1 VAPPRIPRQLGQPHN
16 RQSLFRYLFPHVRQ
30 SVRERISDFKHETL
44 PYYKV
49 RAQSRIYNYLVKKS
63 VKRREKRVAGTRIV
77 DILRRRGGTVF
88 GRLKNNAIGDRIRQR
103 LTMSGFQNL
112 DDGEAASRERSGR
125 RRQLAGYLK
134 AANEVRR
141 SYQASYSEK
150 WNADKS
156 MADED
161 MKGIPGSFP
170 DVAIVSYK
178 DEQLVLFPSYAKHH
192 VKTPPDMEAR
202 RKERE
207 KESSGSDSD
216 SDAEKEAEYWARE
229 WQKYEDDHAVVDVDV
244 RGWIYTPHTGP
255 MSRKMRVMLGLVRQL
270 SGVPAPK
277 VGSRDNSPDSNPN
290 SLAARHKE
298 REQMREEEKIAAEA
312 EKILSQGEAE
322 QAAAARGKYSEVP
335 RPAAEMQ
342 HVYGEE
348 PTPGSNRP
356 GTLNKRASWTQPA
369 DMSPAELLQAN
380 THLMARIAP
389 FLTNP
394 MVSSPV
400 TVFFYDENQ
409 SVSRTVTTNEAGHF
423 NLRAPLEFIPTHVR
437 VLASEHL
444 SATEEVK
451 ITASQGVSLITDIDD
466 TIKHSSIGSGAR
478 EIFRNAF
485 IRDLG
490 DLTIDGVKEWY
501 NTMYDMGVGI
511 HYVSNSP
518 WQLFPILV
526 SFFGQAGL
534 PPGSYHLKQYSGM
547 LQGIFEPVAER
558 KKVTLERILRDF
570 PERKFVLVGDSGE
583 ADLEVYTDV
592 VLAHPGRILAIY
604 IRDVTTPEGAGFFDS
619 AMGPLASGP
628 RPGSA
633 LSSKIPGHNNGD
645 DSDNLANRPQL
656 PQRPAS
662 EVVSQTSDGPTMGTL
677 IDFGQEDEPSSVHK
691 SHRTVLPRSISSDD
705 TILSPGRTPSSGNT
719 RKAPPARPAK
729 PQALRGNASTM
740 TLPEE
745 LTKSNH
751 NSGPPKPPAPRR
763 GTGGGDLA
771 KTLSKQ
777 SSSASL
783 KSVDSGH
790 GYMDSARSKIAAAY
804 NSLPEVRSHLPLSRS
819 RKDSD
824 APSINTTES
833 SMPQPLQRAGNAAG
847 NAAAGAAGF
856 VTSKIPSV
864 MDKGNITDSD
874 DESTPSPNI
883 PVNKKLDLWK
893 RRYKRS
899 KDILDAKGVTLR
911 TWRVGQDVCID
922 SVQLVEKTLRE
933 MGVEGYGPAGK
944 TGKGGG
950 EVKVKDVKK

>member
-1 VAPPRIPRQLGQPHN
+1 M
-16 RQSLFRYLFPHVRQ
+16 
-30 SVRERISDFKHETL
+30 
-44 PYYKV
+44 
-49 RAQSRIYNYLVKKS
+49 
-63 VKRREKRVAGTRIV
+63 
-77 DILRRRGGTVF
+77 
-88 GRLKNNAIGDRIRQR
+88 RQR

-112 DDGEAASRERSGR
+112 DDGEAATRERSGR

-156 MADED
+156 SADD
-161 MKGIPGSFP
+161 DAKGIPGSFP

-192 VKTPPDMEAR
+192 VKTPPDMEAHLKQK
-202 RKERE
+202 KEN
-207 KESSGSDSD
+207 SDSDSD
-216 SDAEKEAEYWARE
+216 SDAEGPGDAEFWARE
-229 WQKYEDDHAVVDVDV
+229 WQKYEDDRAVVDVDV

-255 MSRKMRVMLGLVRQL
+255 MSRKTRMMLGLVRQL
-270 SGVPAPK
+270 SGIPAPK
-277 VGSRDNSPDSNPN
+277 AGSRDNSPDSNPN
-290 SLAARHKE
+290 SLTARHKE
-298 REQMREEEKIAAEA
+298 REKLREEERIAVEA

-335 RPAAEMQ
+335 KPAAEMQ
-342 HVYGEE
+342 HVYGDADK
-348 PTPGSNRP
+348 PISPIGPGH
-356 GTLNKRASWTQPA
+356 LNKRASWTQPA

-380 THLMARIAP
+380 THLMARIKP

-394 MVSSPV
+394 MVSAPV

-451 ITASQGVSLITDIDD
+451 ITASKGVSLITDIDD

-490 DLTIDGVKEWY
+490 DLTIDGVREWY

-526 SFFGQAGL
+526 SFFGQAEL

-604 IRDVTTPEGAGFFDS
+604 IRDVTTPEGSGFFDS
-619 AMGPLASGP
+619 AMGPLAGSK
-628 RPGSA
+628 RP
-633 LSSKIPGHNNGD
+633 
-645 DSDNLANRPQL
+645 DSEPQSRNTARSMRDNTDSPANRPQL

-662 EVVSQTSDGPTMGTL
+662 EVVPQTSDGPTMGTL
-677 IDFGQEDEPSSVHK
+677 IDFGQDYEPAPVHK
-691 SHRTVLPRSISSDD
+691 SHRTILPRSISSDD
-705 TILSPGRTPSSGNT
+705 TTLSPGRIPSPGTT
-719 RKAPPARPAK
+719 RKAPPPRPTK
-729 PQALRGNASTM
+729 PQALRGNTSTT
-740 TLPEE
+740 TLPND
-745 LTKSNH
+745 LASDAQKSA
-751 NSGPPKPPAPRR
+751 PPRPPAPRR
-763 GTGGGDLA
+763 TTVNNDHSR
-771 KTLSKQ
+771 TLSKK
-777 SSSASL
+777 SSAASL
-783 KSVDSGH
+783 KSNDSGYS
-790 GYMDSARSKIAAAY
+790 YMDSARSKIAAAY
-804 NSLPEVRSHLPLSRS
+804 NSFPEVRSHLPLSRS
-819 RKDSD
+819 RGDSN
-824 APSINTTES
+824 ASALASAEKA
-833 SMPQPLQRAGNAAG
+833 MPQPLQRAGNAAG
-847 NAAAGAAGF
+847 NAAAGAAGY
-856 VTSKIPSV
+856 VTSKMPSV
-864 MDKGNITDSD
+864 TDTGNITDSD

-899 KDILDAKGVTLR
+899 KDILDAQGVVLR

-922 SVQLVEKTLRE
+922 AVQLVERTLRE
-933 MGVEGYGPAGK
+933 MGVEGYGQSGK